1 MLSNKKAKLSF
12 HLYCILCSSL
22 KHKLSSVSQ
31 CFLRS
36 LHYLMYQYDIGAVAN
51 RRSISSYPYFQKHA
65 EVNFK
70 NELTESQEQGQ
81 K

>member
-1 MLSNKKAKLSF
+1 
-12 HLYCILCSSL
+12 
-22 KHKLSSVSQ
+22 
-31 CFLRS
+31 
-36 LHYLMYQYDIGAVAN
+36 MYQYDIGAVAN